1 MTVTLAFKLL
11 AWEFEAYGR
20 FITWLTGEEPGTE
33 EYGDAFMLLSPIAY
47 IYGTVAAAA
56 LGMTPY
62 WSIHRAAMG
71 STRIG
76 LRVVESV
83 GTPMFLRANPT
94 TWSLRATAR
103 AGAFPDSL
111 YYGYRGKTA
120 GTMAEIRAA
129 DAIAAAARKPAA
141 QKGAFRHLMRLVG
154 TRAAGRGLIW
164 AGTRAIPV
172 LGWGLLGAD
181 LYYLS
186 QWVETRRRERMLDDW
201 READPAV

>member
-1 MTVTLAFKLL
+1 MAVTVAFKLL

-20 FITWLTGEEPGTE
+20 FITWLTGAEPGTE
-33 EYGDAFMLLSPIAY
+33 EHGYAFMLLSPIAY
-47 IYGTVAAAA
+47 IYGTTAAI
-56 LGMTPY
+56 LVGMTPY
-62 WSIHRAAMG
+62 WSIHTAGVGA
-71 STRIG
+71 TRIG

-103 AGAFPDSL
+103 AGSLPDSL
-111 YYGYRGKTA
+111 YYGHAGKTA

-141 QKGAFRHLMRLVG
+141 QKGAFRNLMRLVG

-164 AGTRAIPV
+164 VGSRAIPV
-172 LGWGLLGAD
+172 LGWGLLAVD

-186 QWVETRRRERMLDDW
+186 QWFETRRREGMLEEW
-201 READPAV
+201 RAADPAV